1 MRGQPFVF
9 KASATLAQYSGYFAD
24 SARTLQTAIESVPA
38 SSIYY
43 HLHHALFRLH
53 FTTSEFVNDFAS
65 WAWTTLGDEPL
76 AELLAAVDPL
86 DLVSIEQSREAL
98 VRIIGD
104 YVGRMEYTPS
114 VGFKQRFCFQ
124 SSMTF
129 IYPIGWTADDLRS
142 FAAAAKEAPAE
153 SIFYHFVVAPVLE
166 GKRDNDFTIWLRAQG
181 CDDAAEK
188 VRRLSPYSTDLYG
201 LGRRIAEV
209 LQ

>member
-1 MRGQPFVF
+1 MRGDPFVF
-9 KASATLAQYSGYFAD
+9 KASATLARYSGYFAD
-24 SARTLQTAIESVPA
+24 SARTLQTALEGVPP

-43 HLHHALFRLH
+43 HLHHALFRMH
-53 FTTSEFVNDFAS
+53 FTISEFKNDFAS

-98 VRIIGD
+98 VRIIGG
-104 YVGRMEYTPS
+104 YIGRMEYTPS

-124 SSMTF
+124 SAVTF
-129 IYPIGWTADDLRS
+129 IYPVGRSADSPRA

-166 GKRDNDFTIWLRAQG
+166 GKRDNDFSIWLRAQG
-181 CDDAAEK
+181 CDEAAEK
-188 VRRLSPYSTDLYG
+188 VRRLSPYSIDLFG
-201 LGRRIAEV
+201 LGGRIAEI

>member
-1 MRGQPFVF
+1 LPTEPFVF
-9 KASATLAQYSGYFAD
+9 KAGATLARYSGYFAD
-24 SARTLQTAIESVPA
+24 SARTLQTAIEAVPA

-53 FTTSEFVNDFAS
+53 FTISEFKNDFAS
-65 WAWTTLGDEPL
+65 WTWTTLGDEPL

-86 DLVSIEQSREAL
+86 DLVSIEQTREAL
-98 VRIIGD
+98 VRTIGR
-104 YVGRMEYTPS
+104 YVGGMEYTPS

-124 SSMTF
+124 SSVTF
-129 IYPIGWTADDLRS
+129 IYPIGSRAESVRS
-142 FAAAAKEAPAE
+142 FAAAVREAPAE

-166 GKRDNDFTIWLRAQG
+166 RKPENDFSIWLRAHG
-181 CDDAAEK
+181 CDAAADE
-188 VRRLSPYSTDLYG
+188 VRRLSPYSVDLFS

>member
-1 MRGQPFVF
+1 LRPDPFVF

-24 SARTLQTAIESVPA
+24 SARTLQTAIEGVPP

-53 FTTSEFVNDFAS
+53 FTISEFKNDFAS
-65 WAWTTLGDEPL
+65 WVWTTLGDEPL

-86 DLVSIEQSREAL
+86 DLVSIVESRQAL
-98 VRIIGD
+98 TRAISD

-129 IYPIGWTADDLRS
+129 IYPIGRA
-142 FAAAAKEAPAE
+142 AE
-153 SIFYHFVVAPVLE
+153 SVRAFAVAAREASAESLFYHFVVAPVLE

-181 CDDAAEK
+181 CDAAAEE
-188 VRRLSPYSTDLYG
+188 VRRLSPYSIDLWD
-201 LGRRIAEV
+201 LGRRIGEI

>member
-1 MRGQPFVF
+1 MQREPFVF
-9 KASATLAQYSGYFAD
+9 KASATVARYSGYFAD
-24 SARTLQTAIESVPA
+24 SARTLQTALEGVPA

-65 WAWTTLGDEPL
+65 WSWTTLGDEPL

-86 DLVSIEQSREAL
+86 DLVSIQQSREAL

-114 VGFKQRFCFQ
+114 VGFRQRFCFQ
-124 SSMTF
+124 SSTTL
-129 IYPIGWTADDLRS
+129 IYPVGRTAESVRS
-142 FAAAAKEAPAE
+142 FAAAAKEASAE
-153 SIFYHFVVAPVLE
+153 SLFYHLVVAPVLE

-181 CDDAAEK
+181 CDREADE
-188 VRRLSPYSTDLYG
+188 VGRLSPYSTDLYG

>member
-1 MRGQPFVF
+1 MEALRVGEATRRTDPFIF
-9 KASATLAQYSGYFAD
+9 KAGATLAQYSGYFAD
-24 SARTLQTAIESVPA
+24 SARTLQTAIEGVPA

-53 FTTSEFVNDFAS
+53 FTISEFKNDFAS

-86 DLVSIEQSREAL
+86 DLVSIEQARDAL
-98 VRIIGD
+98 VRTIGD

-129 IYPIGWTADDLRS
+129 IYPIGRTADSVRS

-153 SIFYHFVVAPVLE
+153 SIFYHFVVAPLLE
-166 GKRDNDFTIWLRAQG
+166 
-181 CDDAAEK
+181 
-188 VRRLSPYSTDLYG
+188 
-201 LGRRIAEV
+201 
-209 LQ
+209 